1 MACEICL
8 GLSEQF
14 TESYK
19 LTWLDFGLQITCVPN
34 AEISPQEQGLYRFF
48 FESGLVWKVD
58 HVDAYGDYWLC
69 VQHGEHSYETLAP
82 VAGRRRCGRYAANRA
97 GANSLSPANP
107 RPLSRPTNAVRRRA
121 P

>member
-8 GLSEQF
+8 GLSAQF

-82 VAGRRRCGRYAANRA
+82 VAGSFTKVPCDPPYPVATHPPVRA
-97 GANSLSPANP
+97 TTP
-107 RPLSRPTNAVRRRA
+107 
-121 P
+121 